1 MKVTNRG
8 GLPVFLAEMT
18 LSAALASSALGC
30 TCESPSDAKTVR
42 DLAIWY
48 SEGANSSK
56 IIFEGV
62 VENQQLLAGTVAAP
76 QSSASSSSV
85 SLQRAI
91 RFRVLRAY
99 RGDVSGMVTVLTG
112 SGDADCGFDFDTGSQ
127 YLVYADRVDDNTL
140 RTSICSG
147 TSLSQ
152 HAAPA
157 LRVLRGEDPA
167 QEDLLDAKNYY
178 EKFAPQWT
186 GTVCG
191 RITKPDGTLLAKA
204 WIEMTQVR
212 DDTILPNTA
221 AESATANSDGTFS
234 IRYIRPGKYLL
245 TAERLDFKDS
255 LRWAGY
261 YPGVMAHAEAKLS
274 PQFTPEK
281 IYLIFDSL
289 SAKCA
294 STPCSSA
301 LSHQTEAHCP

>member
-8 GLPVFLAEMT
+8 GLPVFLAETT

-76 QSSASSSSV
+76 QSSASPSSV

-234 IRYIRPGKYLL
+234 IRYIRLGKCLL
-245 TAERLDFKDS
+245 TAERQDFKDS
-255 LRWAGY
+255 PRWAG
-261 YPGVMAHAEAKLS
+261 
-274 PQFTPEK
+274 
-281 IYLIFDSL
+281 
-289 SAKCA
+289 
-294 STPCSSA
+294 
-301 LSHQTEAHCP
+301 